1 MVSWRSCSLSHVVGL
16 VSATPA
22 ASDTERWCPECR
34 GLSYLSFGEGLGV
47 GFPPPY
53 GGGEGGGA
61 LQTTLK
67 SHAAEDGS
75 QDSNDKLENGFPL
88 VFVDFGSHDVE
99 V

>member
-1 MVSWRSCSLSHVVGL
+1 MVSWRSCSLSHVTGL
-16 VSATPA
+16 ASATPA

-34 GLSYLSFGEGLGV
+34 GLSCLSFGVGLGV
-47 GFPPPY
+47 GFSPPD

-75 QDSNDKLENGFPL
+75 QDSNDKLENGLPL
-88 VFVDFGSHDVE
+88 IFSDFE
-99 V
+99 